1 MLQKLSIG
9 NSESF
14 LKHDLLNKLSQAPG
28 VPKSTLRFPSAV
40 PVNSIT
46 TLRSQDA
53 FDPLASQPWVS
64 KSPGQSH
71 CEHPQMT
78 PLSTFFLPP
87 LEARACH
94 TRLSYALTFL
104 LTPLSFMFAINW
116 VIVCHRCRS
125 SFVTVCVVFCVVLC
139 YLLFFLCVKFVL
151 FV

>member
-1 MLQKLSIG
+1 MSIIG
-9 NSESF
+9 DSEIF
-14 LKHDLLNKLSQAPG
+14 LKQKHIYKLSQAPG

-53 FDPLASQPWVS
+53 FDPLASQPRVS

-71 CEHPQMT
+71 CEHPEMT
-78 PLSTFFLPP
+78 PLSTFCP

-104 LTPLSFMFAINW
+104 LTPLSFIFAING
-116 VIVCHRCRS
+116 VIVGHRCRS
-125 SFVTVCVVFCVVLC
+125 SFVTVCVVFCLC
-139 YLLFFLCVKFVL
+139 CYFVCVIVFFVC
-151 FV
+151 